1 MKVQKFKHLILL
13 VAYLTISQNSA
24 AQVDDAHARSIVQA
38 SETAAYYAGND
49 GRSLARM
56 IIMDGKGQKQVRQF
70 TILRQDIDDR
80 GDQNLMVFFS
90 RPSDVRDTV
99 FRVVKHTDQDDD
111 RWLYLPG
118 LDLVKR
124 ISAGDK
130 RTSFVGSHFFYEDVS
145 GRNTE
150 EDYFELISE
159 NDQYFEIKAVPKNP
173 ASVEFTR
180 YTVHIEKS
188 TMLPRKIEFYDAKD
202 RMYRRVESLKV
213 ETVNGHPTVLHSRVE
228 DLLNGGAT
236 EMQFRFVE
244 YDLGL
249 PENLFSERSLRT
261 PPRRWL
267 RVKG

>member
-1 MKVQKFKHLILL
+1 MKLKKITQCVILTVL
-13 VAYLTISQNSA
+13 AAAQSA
-24 AQVDDAHARSIVQA
+24 VAQVDDEHARSIVQQAEMA
-38 SETAAYYAGND
+38 SYYAGND

-56 IIMDGKGQKQVRQF
+56 IITDGNGQQQIRQF
-70 TILRQDIDDR
+70 TILRQDVEDR

-99 FRVVKHTDQDDD
+99 FRVLKHTTQDDD

-150 EDYFELISE
+150 EDYFELLEE
-159 NDQYFEIKAVPKNP
+159 NDEFYTIKAVPKNLS
-173 ASVEFTR
+173 SVEFTH
-180 YTVHIEKS
+180 YIVNIEKS
-188 TMLPRKIEFYDAKD
+188 SMLPRKIEFYDAKD
-202 RMYRRVESLKV
+202 RLYRRVESLKI
-213 ETVNGHPTVLHSRVE
+213 ENIDGHPTVLHSRVE

-249 PENLFSERSLRT
+249 PETLFSERSLRT

-267 RVKG
+267 KIKG